1 MKQIKIVTVLS
12 VLLSFCFFGRSS
24 LADSKGIIKYRQN
37 VMKATGGHM
46 GAIVDILK
54 NRLPLADHIVDHARS
69 IQQNSKMTL
78 AMFPKGSGLGD
89 TKAKPVIWENWSKFE
104 SAVKAFV
111 RESAKLAK
119 VAESGDMEALAK
131 QVRATGKTCG
141 GCHRNFRKRD

>member
-12 VLLSFCFFGRSS
+12 VLLSFCFFGSSS

-89 TKAKPVIWENWSKFE
+89 TKAKPAIWENWSKFE
-104 SAVKAFV
+104 SAVNAFV
-111 RESAKLAK
+111 RESSKLVK
-119 VAESGDMEALAK
+119 VAESGDMKALAK
-131 QVRATGKTCG
+131 QFRATGKTCG
-141 GCHRNFRKRD
+141 GCHKDFRERK

>member
-1 MKQIKIVTVLS
+1 MRNRMILTALS
-12 VLLSFCFFGRSS
+12 IFLSITFFGSLSF
-24 LADSKGIIKYRQN
+24 ADSHGIIKYRQN
-37 VMKATGGHM
+37 VMKSTAGHM

-54 NRLPLADHIVDHARS
+54 NGLPLESHVSDHARS
-69 IQQNSKMTL
+69 MLQNSRMTL
-78 AMFPKGSGLGD
+78 SMFPKGSGKGR
-89 TKAKPVIWENWSKFE
+89 TKAKLAIWENWSKFE
-104 SAVKAFV
+104 SAVKDFE

>member
-1 MKQIKIVTVLS
+1 MRKKKKLTAVSI
-12 VLLSFCFFGRSS
+12 LLSIIFYGS
-24 LADSKGIIKYRQN
+24 LSFADSHGIIKYRQN
-37 VMKATGGHM
+37 VMKSTAGHM

-54 NRLPLADHIVDHARS
+54 NGLPLEAHVSDHARS
-69 IQQNSKMTL
+69 MLQNSRMTL
-78 AMFPKGSGLGD
+78 SMFPKGSGKGR
-89 TKAKPVIWENWSKFE
+89 TKAKLAIWENWSKFE
-104 SAVKAFV
+104 SAVKDFE

>member
-1 MKQIKIVTVLS
+1 MKQIIKVAALI
-12 VLLSFCFFGRSS
+12 VLLSFCFFGSSS

-37 VMKATGGHM
+37 VMKSTAGHM

-54 NRLPLADHIVDHARS
+54 NGLSLKAHVSDHARS
-69 IQQNSKMTL
+69 ILQNSRMTL
-78 AMFPKGSGLGD
+78 SMFPEGSGKGR
-89 TKAKPVIWENWSKFE
+89 TRSKQAIWENWSEFE
-104 SAVKAFV
+104 SSANDFE
-111 RESAKLAK
+111 RESAKLSK